1 MKRVSITIAFQDM
14 LSLRY
19 CHHVKTFLMACLLV
33 KLLALSVFGFTERK
47 LYWYLVMQQQV
58 DQFTVQS
65 YFPKLTFMDTLLYSF
80 GFYFIQFSTAVTLP
94 KGRTNQYSHIKF
106 RPKYTKLFNLAPH
119 TVTLCLQSQFFK
131 QHLV

>member
-1 MKRVSITIAFQDM
+1 MKPVSITIGFQDM

-19 CHHVKTFLMACLLV
+19 CHHVNTFLIACLLV

-58 DQFTVQS
+58 DQFTFQS

-80 GFYFIQFSTAVTLP
+80 GFVLLSFPCFFTLYNSVLQLLCL
-94 KGRTNQYSHIKF
+94 KVALTS
-106 RPKYTKLFNLAPH
+106 
-119 TVTLCLQSQFFK
+119 TVTSNLDPNIQNYSI
-131 QHLV
+131 